1 MSLKQSRPNPA
12 EEQSEVNLTEEQEG
26 AEAVAKEDQVHTDF
40 SEEELADEPMLTD
53 SETPGVHEE
62 LAESKDRLLR
72 LAAEYDNYRKRTIRE
87 KEELA
92 RYASASLMEKL
103 LPVLDTIERGVLFNE
118 KAESLESVKEGLI
131 KVHKQLFDI
140 LNKEGLDT
148 IAEAGE
154 PFDVNLHMA
163 VMQETS
169 DQYPD
174 QTVMQVFE
182 KGYRLKDKIL
192 RHAKVKVSTE
202 G

>member
-12 EEQSEVNLTEEQEG
+12 EEQSEVNLTEDQEG
-26 AEAVAKEDQVHTDF
+26 AEAVAKEDQVQTDF

-53 SETPGVHEE
+53 SEAPGIHEE

-118 KAESLESVKEGLI
+118 KTESLESVKEGLI
-131 KVHKQLFDI
+131 KIHKQLFDI

>member
-26 AEAVAKEDQVHTDF
+26 AEAVAKEDQVQTDF

-53 SETPGVHEE
+53 SETPGIHEE

>member
-1 MSLKQSRPNPA
+1 MSLKQSRPNQADGQPDH
-12 EEQSEVNLTEEQEG
+12 NLTEDQSEAETQENTWSDD
-26 AEAVAKEDQVHTDF
+26 ASED
-40 SEEELADEPMLTD
+40 ELAEEPIL
-53 SETPGVHEE
+53 SKSATPEVSEE

-87 KEELA
+87 KDELA

-118 KAESLESVKEGLI
+118 KAESLDSVREGLV
-131 KVHKQLFDI
+131 KVHRQLFDI
-140 LNKEGLDT
+140 LEREGLGT

-154 PFDVNLHMA
+154 PFDANLHMA
-163 VMQETS
+163 VMQEAS

-174 QTVMQVFE
+174 QTVIQVFE

>member
-26 AEAVAKEDQVHTDF
+26 AEAVAKEDQVQTDF

-53 SETPGVHEE
+53 SETPGIHEE

-131 KVHKQLFDI
+131 KVHKQLLEI

-154 PFDVNLHMA
+154 PFDANLHMA
-163 VMQETS
+163 VMQEAS